1 MKAYGRRLAKFLLFM
16 IVVFFILLFLLPW
29 LTRGVTFEQ
38 TFYIIAGSQRMR
50 MILLLLFAYALIYPL
65 INFGKKDRYIS
76 GSFEDNR
83 SSVEQA
89 MQELSYVKEVDD
101 GSRLLYRR
109 KSKLSRIFMF
119 GEDGIEFDIKS
130 RPLIIRGPKRDL
142 KRLDRVLDEKLLG
155 KKE

>member
-29 LTRGVTFEQ
+29 LTKGVTFEQ
-38 TFYIIAGSQRMR
+38 TFYIIAGNQRMR
-50 MILLLLFAYALIYPL
+50 MILLLLFVYALIYPL

-109 KSKLSRIFMF
+109 KSKLSRILMF
-119 GEDGIEFDIKS
+119 GEDRIEIDIKS

-142 KRLDRVLDEKLLG
+142 NRLDRVLDQKLLG